1 MGRKCLDKNKRGNKY
16 IRVLNEDNW
25 LIIERLEKLPKYKNS
40 FNKIAN
46 DAFDYGLPLLLK
58 AEFGEEVELE
68 NQVPNFVPASNPR
81 VVVETIDDRQLE
93 EIIRL
98 LEELVL
104 NSNVTKSV
112 VSSLLNAKIDSL
124 YGKNVRADKLED
136 GAYRETPL
144 YLSDYE
150 ARIQRRLREM
160 KRR

>member
-1 MGRKCLDKNKRGNKY
+1 M
-16 IRVLNEDNW
+16 
-25 LIIERLEKLPKYKNS
+25 PT
-40 FNKIAN
+40 
-46 DAFDYGLPLLLK
+46 
-58 AEFGEEVELE
+58 
-68 NQVPNFVPASNPR
+68 SNPR

-98 LEELVL
+98 LDELVL
-104 NSNVTKSV
+104 NSNITKSV
-112 VSSLLNAKIDSL
+112 VSSLLNAKIDLL

-150 ARIQRRLREM
+150 TRIQRRLREM

>member
-1 MGRKCLDKNKRGNKY
+1 MGRKCLEKNKRGSRY
-16 IRVLNEDNW
+16 VRLLNDDNW
-25 LIIERLEKLPKYKNS
+25 LIVERLEKLPKYKNS

-46 DAFDYGLPLLLK
+46 DALDYGLPLLLK

-68 NQVPNFVPASNPR
+68 NQAPNFVPASNPR
-81 VVVETIDDRQLE
+81 VVVETIDDRQIE

-104 NSNVTKSV
+104 NSNITKSV
-112 VSSLLNAKIDSL
+112 VSSLLNSKIDSL